1 MAHTVARQCVRK
13 ACSFRF
19 PGPDRD
25 DFACPKCGS
34 PTKIARPYLEP
45 FHEIRTATG
54 SSVLRLEIG
63 LDNLRS
69 ALNVGS
75 VFRTSDGA
83 GVQHIHLFGIC
94 PPPTHPEVRKT
105 ALGADETIPWSQ
117 HWDGVEAIRNFKTEG
132 TIVWSL
138 EKSSQSVDLFSI
150 PNPSEN
156 QKMILILG
164 NENSGVDP
172 GILEL
177 SDQVVHLPMLGLK
190 ESLNVSNAF
199 AIAVYWIRFGR
210 QISAM

>member
-45 FHEIRTATG
+45 FHEICTATG

-94 PPPTHPEVRKT
+94 PPPPTPRSEKPPLERMKLFPGASIGMASKRFVISKQREPSFGHWKNPANRWIFSQFLTHRKT
-105 ALGADETIPWSQ
+105 
-117 HWDGVEAIRNFKTEG
+117 RK
-132 TIVWSL
+132 
-138 EKSSQSVDLFSI
+138 
-150 PNPSEN
+150 
-156 QKMILILG
+156 
-164 NENSGVDP
+164 
-172 GILEL
+172 
-177 SDQVVHLPMLGLK
+177 
-190 ESLNVSNAF
+190 
-199 AIAVYWIRFGR
+199 
-210 QISAM
+210 